1 MYNCINRFIRSV
13 RKFTFIYQYQYY
25 VNRNTNY
32 LSNYYTIRQLYQ
44 SIIIDRIKQIVLN
57 PFNLICSEISPNFAF
72 HEESETTLNT
82 FVQLYIMQETMT
94 TACTMYV
101 DCKVTTNGPASQP
114 WRGDSIEMVYVR
126 AHRRHF
132 SFLPTPSTLFLSL
145 PLGKGKGD
153 KFSRKFRP

>member
-1 MYNCINRFIRSV
+1 M
-13 RKFTFIYQYQYY
+13 
-25 VNRNTNY
+25 NRNTNY

-57 PFNLICSEISPNFAF
+57 PFNLICSKISPNFAF

-82 FVQLYIMQETMT
+82 FVQLYIMQETVT

-101 DCKVTTNGPASQP
+101 DCKVTTNGPASQS

-126 AHRRHF
+126 AHGVISPF
-132 SFLPTPSTLFLSL
+132 FLLLPLCPSLSL
-145 PLGKGKGD
+145 WEKERETS
-153 KFSRKFRP
+153 SRGNFARNS